1 MSEILSDEPKD
12 DQQIYNFS
20 TKNVVAPYYLLV
32 LIQNLTTL

>member
-20 TKNVVAPYYLLV
+20 TKNVVAPYGLSKV
-32 LIQNLTTL
+32 VPRD